1 MEVTKAAFEITYF
14 YVEYTI
20 RNKKSEYSHFS
31 NKNGTAFFVIWIMMK
46 TIWKKCL
53 QLIFDP
59 IICGLTILHMR
70 EHFALVKYPTS

>member
-20 RNKKSEYSHFS
+20 RNEKSECSHFS

-46 TIWKKCL
+46 TI
-53 QLIFDP
+53 
-59 IICGLTILHMR
+59 
-70 EHFALVKYPTS
+70 